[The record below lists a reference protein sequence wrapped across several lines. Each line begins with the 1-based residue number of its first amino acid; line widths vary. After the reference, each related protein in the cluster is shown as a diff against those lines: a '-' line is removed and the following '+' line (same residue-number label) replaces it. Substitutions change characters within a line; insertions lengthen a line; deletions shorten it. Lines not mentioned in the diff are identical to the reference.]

1 MTTSRSRRIQS
12 RRALAI
18 LAWVML
24 AVVAWLLWHGQREN
38 LIRIQA
44 WEPAALLLSAY
55 ATFLAIFGWLLFS
68 PGLKSAE
75 ESPGLFFAGL
85 LTLIPPCYI
94 AYNLMPVNSP
104 LRPWLT
110 LGVFIFGLFAIVSPL
125 PPEVFA
131 VPRDRKSYLQP
142 LTDAYLSVLDVEEP
156 VVHFENVAPETR
168 YWLTRPAPEES
179 QRRDTVTRD
188 PWVDPFSG
196 TGRRMSRVG
205 TEPTARSAEKSR
217 SNEQRK
223 ATPPAFPVHVPLP
236 PPLPLSQSPAG
247 VSSGSAGPA
256 VDVSMPLRQDN
267 LAAPRHSSAASRS
280 IAEFESRNDQ
290 IDSTSSPLPLSQAA
304 PAPRRPLT
312 EPTQKTSSTVGF
324 QLPLPAIHPESP
336 VPPPLPLT
344 QKPAPSL
351 RDATHSF
358 TAAPGQKP
366 IPIPAATL
374 PLMPPPLPVTS
385 PDLGFGTSQT
395 SSPPALRP
403 ASTPVARQDPAS
415 EAGFASLQELDRHFR
430 EQAEAD
436 EREEKKSV
444 QEHSAPSAPSSD
456 RSVSS
461 STGNVSMERF
471 RDEHGGEMIEGTI
484 KVFFE
489 IGQKR
494 AHLHVPF
501 SPPLPGLPEVECE
514 PTGEEPIRLKIA
526 VRQPY
531 GIRIEAR
538 RTESADPLN
547 TEISFAA
554 VYTPGP
560 RRKSS

>member
-18 LAWVML
+18 LAWAML
-24 AVVAWLLWHGQREN
+24 AVVAWLLWHGQRER

-94 AYNLMPVNSP
+94 AYNLIPVDSP

-110 LGVFIFGLFAIVSPL
+110 LGVFVFGLFAIVSPL

-156 VVHFENVAPETR
+156 AVHFENVIPETR

-179 QRRDTVTRD
+179 QARDTVTRD

-205 TEPTARSAEKSR
+205 AAPSTRSAEKAQA
-217 SNEQRK
+217 NEQRK
-223 ATPPAFPVHVPLP
+223 VTPGPAFPVHVPQP
-236 PPLPLSQSPAG
+236 PPVPFPQSPAE
-247 VSSGSAGPA
+247 VSSSTARPAGEESIPLRHDHAAAFRNANNASGAAAELENRNEHIVSTASSLPFGPA
-256 VDVSMPLRQDN
+256 
-267 LAAPRHSSAASRS
+267 
-280 IAEFESRNDQ
+280 
-290 IDSTSSPLPLSQAA
+290 T
-304 PAPRRPLT
+304 PATRRPLT
-312 EPTQKTSSTVGF
+312 EPTQKSIPAVGF
-324 QLPLPAIHPESP
+324 HLPLPALRPETP
-336 VPPPLPLT
+336 VPPPLPAA
-344 QKPAPSL
+344 QKNGPSL
-351 RDATHSF
+351 RVATHPL
-358 TAAPGQKP
+358 TAVSEQKS
-366 IPIPAATL
+366 IPAATL

-385 PDLGFGTSQT
+385 ADIGFGPSPTSAPPSNRSA
-395 SSPPALRP
+395 SSP
-403 ASTPVARQDPAS
+403 VAQHDPTS
-415 EAGFASLQELDRHFR
+415 ETSFASLQELDRHFR

-436 EREEKKSV
+436 DRDEKKPV
-444 QEHSAPSAPSSD
+444 QDRSAPSTSTTD
-456 RSVSS
+456 RSVSA

-560 RRKSS
+560 RRKS

>member
-18 LAWVML
+18 LAWAML
-24 AVVAWLLWHGQREN
+24 AVVAWLLWHGQHEK

-94 AYNLMPVNSP
+94 AYNLMPVDSP

-110 LGVFIFGLFAIVSPL
+110 LGVFVFGLFAIVSPL

-156 VVHFENVAPETR
+156 AVHFENVAPATR

-179 QRRDTVTRD
+179 QKRDTVTRD

-205 TEPTARSAEKSR
+205 AAPPSRSAEKAQ
-217 SNEQRK
+217 SNEPK
-223 ATPPAFPVHVPLP
+223 KVTPPPAFPVHIPQP
-236 PPLPLSQSPAG
+236 PPLPFSPSPTR
-247 VSSGSAGPA
+247 VSSGNAGPA
-256 VDVSMPLRQDN
+256 LEESMPS
-267 LAAPRHSSAASRS
+267 RHDHAASHRDS
-280 IAEFESRNDQ
+280 SPASGAAAGFENRNEQ
-290 IDSTSSPLPLSQAA
+290 IDSTSSSEPFG
-304 PAPRRPLT
+304 PATPARRPLT
-312 EPTQKTSSTVGF
+312 EPPQRSTPAVGF
-324 QLPLPAIHPESP
+324 QLPLPAIRPEAL
-336 VPPPLPLT
+336 V
-344 QKPAPSL
+344 
-351 RDATHSF
+351 
-358 TAAPGQKP
+358 
-366 IPIPAATL
+366 
-374 PLMPPPLPVTS
+374 PPPLPVTPKNATS
-385 PDLGFGTSQT
+385 LRETTDPLTKMPEPRSISGATLPLIPPPLPGTSTDLGFGSSQT
-395 SSPPALRP
+395 SAVPSLRP
-403 ASTPVARQDPAS
+403 ASSPVAHPVPANQND
-415 EAGFASLQELDRHFR
+415 FASLQELDRHFR

-436 EREEKKSV
+436 EREERKPV
-444 QEHSAPSAPSSD
+444 QEHSASSAPSSD

-560 RRKSS
+560 RRKP